1 MIILI
6 TPTHTK
12 VGNDESHFRFHIE
25 DHDVHTFNV
34 LFLLSI
40 LYMYLKFLID
50 IMHVEIGQMRLFIMC
65 VFLLNS
71 IKGSVVKHTIIHLE
85 FLKYF
90 LFLLSPISVCMLN
103 HPYSFGYQLLCVLHI
118 TIGPYL
124 VQSCF

>member
-71 IKGSVVKHTIIHLE
+71 IKGSVVKHTIIHLG
-85 FLKYF
+85 
-90 LFLLSPISVCMLN
+90 IS
-103 HPYSFGYQLLCVLHI
+103 YSFCHPLVCVCSIIPTVLGI
-118 TIGPYL
+118 SYFVSFIL
-124 VQSCF
+124 Q